1 MERYATIRDIT
12 KMPCYS
18 NMTARLVYL
27 HIACRCDVRTY
38 DYHHSLRYLASE
50 IGCSLQ
56 QVRTAVKM
64 LERDGLVRVSIATRQ
79 TTQALTHLS
88 TQQTT
93 HLHVV
98 RVNELDTATDTAT
111 NTVANTAANTA
122 ANTDNN
128 NLNKKNYTLTH
139 DACVRARMENTL
151 EEALGLP
158 EDQALT
164 MVDAFLKRQ
173 DIKKKKWND
182 EDDMLAH
189 LISWCEKRM
198 PRPEARTR
206 TRIPSDHE
214 ARVAE
219 RQRTMEEAIKESPEE
234 KAREEAAKL
243 RRWIKDARRNGREEL
258 AQEFEKELS
267 KLTSQLPQ

>member
-1 MERYATIRDIT
+1 MERYATIRDISR
-12 KMPCYS
+12 MPCYS

-27 HIACRCDVRTY
+27 HIACRCDVSTY

-64 LERDGLVRVSIATRQ
+64 LEKDGLVRISIATRQ

-93 HLHVV
+93 HLHIV
-98 RVNELDTATDTAT
+98 RVSELDTATDTAT
-111 NTVANTAANTA
+111 NTAANTA
-122 ANTDNN
+122 ANTEIN
-128 NLNKKNYTLTH
+128 NLKIKNKTPTH
-139 DACVRARMENTL
+139 DAGVRARMDITL
-151 EEALGLP
+151 QDTLGLP

-164 MVDAFLKRQ
+164 MVDAFIKRQ
-173 DIKKKKWND
+173 DIKKKTWHD
-182 EDDMLAH
+182 DDDMMAH
-189 LISWCEKRM
+189 LISWCEKRI

-206 TRIPSDHE
+206 TRMPSDHD

-219 RQRTMEEAIKESPEE
+219 RQRTMEEARKESPQE
-234 KAREEAAKL
+234 KLLEEAARL
-243 RRWIKDARRNGREEL
+243 TRWVKDARNRGREDL
-258 AQEFEKELS
+258 ALAFEKELS
-267 KLTSQLPQ
+267 KITKKQPQ